1 MSARTPTPWPLVAL
15 FTAGYLAAYLLP
27 TTVGRLDAGLPLS
40 ATQAGAVGSVL
51 LLSSASAG
59 FLLASRVDRFGPRRL
74 ARAGLLLAALGYGTA
89 ALSTAVPLVVAGAI
103 VGGFGSGTATT
114 VAATGIAGRR
124 DPHRVTTLGLLGVSG
139 LAGALY
145 LTIPHLGPAHGVP
158 LAAIA
163 CTALLALSLTGRLP
177 ARTPAAHTLRT
188 ATPLPHRRSG
198 LLLAGAMLFWSL
210 AQNSLWGVSGRIGLT
225 QAGLTE
231 VEVGAV
237 FAVALGAGLLGT
249 IGAGA
254 LGPRLGRAL
263 PIGLGTALIAG
274 CIALSAAATD
284 LTSFAAGEI
293 AWNTLYPVVL
303 SYVIGLA
310 ASMDPRGRWAV
321 LVGSASSLGTACGP
335 LTGSLLSARAGYPAM
350 GTVLAA
356 GLLLVGVPMTL
367 VALRPRRTTQ
377 IVEIPVEMPVMELP
391 VVKTPVANEL
401 MTPTPAVDGHDPV
414 AEIPAAVG
422 HFARIPVVEIS
433 VPPVPVVDNAC
444 TEIAV
449 VDVVE
454 FPLEGVPAQREAYGT
469 AGPRHPAAA
478 ASTPG
483 PMTV

>member
-1 MSARTPTPWPLVAL
+1 MVT
-15 FTAGYLAAYLLP
+15 
-27 TTVGRLDAGLPLS
+27 
-40 ATQAGAVGSVL
+40 GAV
-51 LLSSASAG
+51 
-59 FLLASRVDRFGPRRL
+59 
-74 ARAGLLLAALGYGTA
+74 
-89 ALSTAVPLVVAGAI
+89 

-145 LTIPHLGPAHGVP
+145 LTIPRLGPGHGLP

-163 CTALLALSLTGRLP
+163 CTALLALCLTGRLP
-177 ARTPAAHTLRT
+177 ARTPAGRAVRAT
-188 ATPLPHRRSG
+188 APLPHRRSG
-198 LLLAGAMLFWSL
+198 LPLAGAMLFWSL
-210 AQNSLWGVSGRIGLT
+210 AQNSLWGVSGRIGLA

-231 VEVGAV
+231 VKVGAV

-284 LTSFAAGEI
+284 LTSFATGEI
-293 AWNTLYPVVL
+293 AWNALYPVVL

-335 LTGSLLSARAGYPAM
+335 LTGSLLSASAGYPAM

-367 VALRPRRTTQ
+367 VALRPHRAGQ
-377 IVEIPVEMPVMELP
+377 IVEIPVVEIPVAELP
-391 VVKTPVANEL
+391 VVETAVAGLTAVETPVAGL
-401 MTPTPAVDGHDPV
+401 
-414 AEIPAAVG
+414 
-422 HFARIPVVEIS
+422 PVVEI
-433 VPPVPVVDNAC
+433 
-444 TEIAV
+444 
-449 VDVVE
+449 
-454 FPLEGVPAQREAYGT
+454 PLEGVPAQRAAYGT
-469 AGPRHPAAA
+469 AGPLHTAAA
-478 ASTPG
+478 PVPG
-483 PMTV
+483 PVSA